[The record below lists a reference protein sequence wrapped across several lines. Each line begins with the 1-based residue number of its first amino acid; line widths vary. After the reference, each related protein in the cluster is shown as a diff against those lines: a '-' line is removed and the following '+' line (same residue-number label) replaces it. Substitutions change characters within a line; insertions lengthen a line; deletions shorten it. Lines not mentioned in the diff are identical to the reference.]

1 MEVVMNHNQ
10 FLEWKYGNKTTL
22 DIKLENLGMKDSKKF
37 EKQLIIGIG
46 TALFLVSNPSIVMAA
61 VDLSSIDKLGNTFLD
76 IVRKVGYWIA
86 LIGAIKD
93 IIKATM
99 RGGNSTGE
107 IGKIIMLYILAFG
120 SLYLMP
126 SLFDMVK
133 GAF

>member
-1 MEVVMNHNQ
+1 MKIVMNHNQ
-10 FLEWKYGNKTTL
+10 FLEWKYENKNTL
-22 DIKLENLGMKDSKKF
+22 DIKLENLGVKDSKKF
-37 EKQLIIGIG
+37 EKQLAVGVG
-46 TALFLVSNPSIVMAA
+46 TALFLISNPLMVMA
-61 VDLSSIDKLGNTFLD
+61 VDLSGIDRLGNTFLD

-99 RGGNSTGE
+99 RGGNNTGE

-133 GAF
+133 EAF

>member
-1 MEVVMNHNQ
+1 MKIVMNHNQ
-10 FLEWKYGNKTTL
+10 FLEWKYENKNTL
-22 DIKLENLGMKDSKKF
+22 DIKLENLGVKDSKKI
-37 EKQLIIGIG
+37 EKQLAVGVG
-46 TALFLVSNPSIVMAA
+46 TALFLISNPLMVMA
-61 VDLSSIDKLGNTFLD
+61 VDLSGIDRLGNTFLD

-99 RGGNSTGE
+99 RGGNNTGE

-133 GAF
+133 EAF

>member
-1 MEVVMNHNQ
+1 MEVVMSHSQ

-22 DIKLENLGMKDSKKF
+22 DIKLENLGLKDSRKF
-37 EKQLIIGIG
+37 EKQLAIGIG
-46 TALFLVSNPSIVMAA
+46 TALFLASNPSVVMAA
-61 VDLSSIDKLGNTFLD
+61 VDLSGIDKLGNTFLD